1 MLVPEAT
8 LSSLS
13 YTVLMGCRPTEGLR
27 ITQATQQGRDLGKGG
42 AVVLRGA
49 YLLLAGE
56 GVDTF
61 T

>member
-8 LSSLS
+8 LSSLA
-13 YTVLMGCRPTEGLR
+13 YTVLMGYRPREGLR
-27 ITQATQQGRDLGKGG
+27 ITQATQRGRDLGKGG
-42 AVVLRGA
+42 AVVLSGA
-49 YLLLAGE
+49 SLLPAGE